1 MIILFNKNIHLN
13 FLFFFKKKK
22 YRSGIDII
30 RYLILAKLPLISQ
43 CMMAQFLDFSLEL
56 LHNSP
61 IDLLKQGSLLF
72 IEASVLIFP
81 KAIGP
86 RLQDIRDSVRL
97 MFVDD
102 NPYTTELASRIY
114 NLIFSCVPENQT
126 EDFYKYLINEI
137 TMINTKGLEA
147 MSDPLISN
155 LNKEESER

>member
-1 MIILFNKNIHLN
+1 
-13 FLFFFKKKK
+13 
-22 YRSGIDII
+22 
-30 RYLILAKLPLISQ
+30 
-43 CMMAQFLDFSLEL
+43 MAQFLDYSLNL
-56 LHNSP
+56 LQNSP

-72 IEASVLIFP
+72 IETAVLIFP

-97 MFVDD
+97 IFVDD

-114 NLIFSCVPENQT
+114 NLIFRCVPENNV